1 LKTSVFKQILRF
13 VSIEGKCLDLKG
25 RVLKIKNI
33 LVSQPQPAD
42 LEKSPFGDLCKKFNV
57 KIDFH
62 KFIKVEGISAQEFRR
77 AKGTFN
83 GHTAIILTSRHA
95 VDHFFRMAEE
105 MRFEIPDSLKY
116 FCISEST
123 AYYLQKYV
131 QYRKRKIH
139 YGKQNFADLME
150 VIRKHRNE
158 TFLVPSSDIHKQTM
172 FKLLDKDKI
181 NYSNAVIYRTVAS
194 NLSKVEV
201 SKYDIIIFYSPAG
214 IKSLFSN
221 FPNYDQGDKL
231 IAAFGPTTAKAVKE
245 AGLKLNIGA
254 PTQTA
259 PSMTMAIDEFLD
271 REAKAR
277 RRNGRR

>member
-1 LKTSVFKQILRF
+1 LKV
-13 VSIEGKCLDLKG
+13 
-25 RVLKIKNI
+25 KNI
-33 LVSQPQPAD
+33 LVSQPRPAD
-42 LEKSPFGDLCKKFNV
+42 LEKTPFGDLCNKYKV

-62 KFIKVEGISAQEFRR
+62 KFIKIEGIPAQEFRR

-95 VDHFFRMAEE
+95 VDHFFRMAQE

-131 QYRKRKIH
+131 QYRKRKIF
-139 YGKQNFADLME
+139 YGKQNFTDLME
-150 VIRKHRNE
+150 VIRKHRKEN
-158 TFLVPSSDIHKQTM
+158 FLVPSSDIHKQTM

-181 NYSNAVIYRTVAS
+181 TYSNAVIYRTVAS
-194 NLSKVEV
+194 NLSKVEID
-201 SKYDIIIFYSPAG
+201 KYDMIIFYSPAG
-214 IKSLFSN
+214 IKSLLSN
-221 FPNYDQGDKL
+221 FPNYQQGDKL

-259 PSMTMAIDEFLD
+259 PSMTMALEEYLD
-271 REAKAR
+271 KEAKRR
-277 RRNGRR
+277 RRNGRK